1 VPAQEGELNSSSSIP
16 GDVKELKGQFGV
28 QGASAPHPSVI
39 VEEEP
44 EPDDYNFVV
53 VEKDVDEDA
62 FRQMNWTMSSP
73 AENKRVKL
81 VVVIILVMAL
91 LGWLVGMGVGS
102 IIESS
107 NDTKRKSSIA
117 STILRT
123 VVPKLTGFETFARD
137 FETIANAP
145 FNEGRFNSVV
155 RNYARHGFMLDMSSE
170 VTSEVLMLAGD
181 SRANPLRDLRTF
193 SANTMLLTQLLSI
206 HVNETNADSEE
217 IMALLEGGG
226 SSEVIYAMRVNPD
239 ALYFLGTTAPRES
252 YANGVLL
259 DFNGVLQVFTLRG
272 PILDDEEVSREYVQL
287 KIEQKWSQA
296 QRQYRDYVPRKG
308 EPTLELPN
316 RMLYRVM
323 DRFGRISLLFA
334 DEMFL
339 INRKVLFGNA
349 ANALERYQRRTVEIS
364 KLIGE
369 IRSSAKSIEPD
380 LSVFVR

>member
-1 VPAQEGELNSSSSIP
+1 MNSSSSIP